1 MQTRFGHIQ
10 FNVQPANLSFYKEL
24 ITFLG
29 WPVIMEGDDFF
40 GVGGPTGD
48 SLWFIG
54 YVKPVSN
61 DYDGP
66 GMNHIALAAASQA
79 DVDAV
84 VAYLADRGVPALEE
98 MASREW
104 LARQSGWRARAN
116 AAQANCFEA
125 IPFYIGAVIIQGLLI
140 MVGFIFCCIGA
151 PIVAFFTVF
160 TPFFAVEGGR
170 LVVE

>member
-84 VAYLADRGVPALEE
+84 VAYLADRGVPALFETPRHRPE
-98 MASREW
+98 F
-104 LARQSGWRARAN
+104 ARGPDQTYY
-116 AAQANCFEA
+116 QVMFESPDR
-125 IPFYIGAVIIQGLLI
+125 ILWEVVYIG
-140 MVGFIFCCIGA
+140 
-151 PIVAFFTVF
+151 PK
-160 TPFFAVEGGR
+160 
-170 LVVE
+170 